1 MYSLSKK
8 SLHFEKIKKKILQ
21 QCVDFKQNVLI
32 FKHNFI
38 NYICFVNIINKKMYN
53 NENILM

>member
-8 SLHFEKIKKKILQ
+8 SLHLEKIKKKNFNECI
-21 QCVDFKQNVLI
+21 DFKQNALI

-38 NYICFVNIINKKMYN
+38 NYICFVNIINKKIITMK
-53 NENILM
+53 IF